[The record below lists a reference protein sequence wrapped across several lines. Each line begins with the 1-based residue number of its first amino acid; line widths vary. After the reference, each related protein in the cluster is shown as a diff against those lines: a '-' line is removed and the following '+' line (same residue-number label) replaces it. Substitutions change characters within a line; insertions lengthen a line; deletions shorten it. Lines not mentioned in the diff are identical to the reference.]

1 MKTWSRPWC
10 LGLALS
16 ATLAAHDP
24 WTPTDTAFQAA
35 CIAADL
41 IDWHQTRELI
51 HRPGLWE
58 NNPILGHHPS
68 IQEVDGYFAASIL
81 LGATVFTN
89 GQSSDAATGVA
100 LNGTDVWVTGS
111 IGIQAVVWKNGQAL
125 ALTSSTD
132 KSAGQLLGL
141 SVSAGSVWFCGVYGS
156 QAAYWDKTGAGWK
169 LTNGTELLS
178 SANGIFVVTH

>member
-81 LGATVFTN
+81 LGATVSYLLPRPCRRLHQVFVLSLEGLCLRGN
-89 GQSSDAATGVA
+89 VRLGVA
-100 LNGTDVWVTGS
+100 
-111 IGIQAVVWKNGQAL
+111 IH
-125 ALTSSTD
+125 
-132 KSAGQLLGL
+132 
-141 SVSAGSVWFCGVYGS
+141 F
-156 QAAYWDKTGAGWK
+156 
-169 LTNGTELLS
+169 
-178 SANGIFVVTH
+178 